1 MFEIIINEKVY
12 SFNFGIG
19 FVREINKRNTQTVNG
34 IKKDVGL
41 QFAIASV
48 IDRDLLDVLDILL
61 VANRCAGEKLT
72 MKELEAYIDDES
84 TDIDALCTKIL
95 DFFEHSNA
103 VKPTLA
109 KVRELI
115 AAQAEKAKAEQK

>member
-1 MFEIIINEKVY
+1 MFEITINDKVY

-61 VANRCAGEKLT
+61 VANRTAGGEKLT

-84 TDIDALCTKIL
+84 TDIDALCDEIL
-95 DFFEHSNA
+95 DFFEHTNA

-109 KVRELI
+109 KVKELI
-115 AAQAEKAKAEQK
+115 AAQQEKNEQK